1 VNIKKPIYL
10 VITPF
15 FPTPDSFR
23 GPFIFDQVKAI
34 QQTGKYEVVVF
45 KPKPWYSR
53 GKDYEFDGVKVHCF
67 NTYDLPSNILP
78 GLFQLFSIWS
88 MIWKLKSIG
97 LSPQN
102 IKVVHAHVTGTG
114 FLANALK
121 KRYNGIK
128 TLLQHHGFDVL
139 CLTNGRLYKLS
150 WHRKWVQN
158 YGIDVCNQIDLH
170 VGVSAKTLDYLKS
183 YPQISITDSCVLYN
197 GVDTAK
203 FYPVPGLRNNDFFT
217 IGCIGNFWELKDQL
231 TLIKAAEKLVNEG
244 MKNLRIFFIG
254 SGSRLQFCKDFAVTH
269 HLSENIEFR
278 SEVPHAELC
287 RFYSSLDLF
296 VLPSWHEAFGCVY
309 TESYAC
315 GVPFI
320 AVEGQGIS
328 ELIPEE
334 DKSKWL
340 IGKGDSNQLAKLISD
355 YARNR
360 YSQTLNINPEITVL
374 IHDFLNKAGSFPD
387 PKN

>member
-1 VNIKKPIYL
+1 MNIKKQTYL

-15 FPTPDSFR
+15 FPSADSFR
-23 GPFIFDQVKAI
+23 GPFIFDQVSAI

-45 KPKPWYSR
+45 KPKQWYSR

-67 NTYDLPSNILP
+67 NSYDLPSNILP
-78 GLFQLFSIWS
+78 GLFDWFTIWS
-88 MIWKLKSIG
+88 MMRKLKSIG
-97 LSPQN
+97 LSPKD

-121 KRYNGIK
+121 KRHRGIK

-139 CLTNGRLYKLS
+139 SLANGRLHKYR

-158 YGIDVCNQIDLH
+158 YGIRVCNQIDLH
-170 VGVSAKTLDYLKS
+170 VGVSAKTLEYLKC
-183 YPQISITDSCVLYN
+183 YPQINIKDSYVLYN

-203 FYPVPGLRNNDFFT
+203 FHPISGLRDHNFFT

-231 TLIKAAEKLVNEG
+231 TLIKAAQRLITEG
-244 MKNLRIFFIG
+244 MKNLHIIFIG
-254 SGSRLQFCKDFAVTH
+254 SGAQLQMCKNFVVTH
-269 HLSENIEFR
+269 QLSENIEFR
-278 SEVPHAELC
+278 SEVPHQELC
-287 RFYSSLDLF
+287 RFYSTLDLF
-296 VLPSWHEAFGCVY
+296 VLPSWYEAFGCVY

-315 GVPFI
+315 GVPFM

-334 DKSKWL
+334 DKPKWL
-340 IGKGDSNQLAKLISD
+340 IRKGDSSQLAKMITD
-355 YARNR
+355 YVTNR
-360 YSQTLNINPEITVL
+360 YFQKLNINPEITSL
-374 IHDFLNKAGSFPD
+374 IHDFQITAGSLPE
-387 PKN
+387 PEN